1 MLQNVHLCVIVVL
14 IYKGDLFFYI
24 EHPTEDLETLQ
35 EEFSEWLLSQNPET
49 ARYVNIHTYD
59 DEIRDYSLESFDN
72 IKVSLYIL

>member
-1 MLQNVHLCVIVVL
+1 MRNCSFNLQR
-14 IYKGDLFFYI
+14 GSFFYI

-35 EEFSEWLLSQNPET
+35 EEFSEWLLSQNPDT